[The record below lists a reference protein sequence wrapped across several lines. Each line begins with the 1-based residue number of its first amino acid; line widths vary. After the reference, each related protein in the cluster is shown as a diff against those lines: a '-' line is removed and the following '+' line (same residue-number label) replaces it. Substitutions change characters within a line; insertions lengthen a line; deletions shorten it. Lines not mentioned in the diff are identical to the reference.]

1 MDILAFLLAILAG
14 EVTEEEITTAV
25 AAWLNDHPE
34 ATTTVEDGAI
44 TLAKLNS
51 GTYGTLSG
59 FKAYLGIS

>member
-14 EVTEEEITTAV
+14 EMTEEEITTAV

-44 TLAKLNS
+44 TLSKMNAS
-51 GTYGTLSG
+51 TYGTLNE
-59 FKAYLGIS
+59 FKAYIGIA